1 MSPVIV
7 SEGVGPDAVASAAT
21 PTTVSSTASDGV
33 GPDAVAVAATPAIV
47 GLFSTAGVGPEAVA
61 TAAAG
66 TVTVVSPPTDTDGVG
81 PDAVAAAAVGPTSM
95 FTFVNPADAVA
106 AAAAGLIVDD
116 RSATGVGPAP
126 VAAAAAA
133 GLITNAGRIATNIA
147 QFRAF
152 DTSCPVQVPTSSELV
167 AFCRNATAPWMP
179 PTASVPI
186 PGLFAFV

>member
-106 AAAAGLIVDD
+106 AAAAGLIVDES
-116 RSATGVGPAP
+116 SATGVGPAP
-126 VAAAAAA
+126 VAAAAA

-152 DTSCPVQVPTSSELV
+152 DKSWVVQVPTSSELV